1 MIKTTYFTA
10 ILSFSILSS
19 LLSNLTYAHGR
30 YILPSHTLLSGKEPQ
45 YVTLSASISNDVFH
59 PDKPLGNNGG
69 GKVNSFLDGIFRQ
82 IEAAIIM
89 PDGSK
94 SDGIHWRAYARQSLA
109 DIKLEESGTYKIFF
123 RQPTTLLTTFKKS
136 DGEESRMFGNDT
148 PLPKGATD
156 IVHHTIASQVETYI
170 SHNAPNQNALKST
183 GKGLELIAHT
193 HPNDLF
199 VKEDTDFQLVLDGK
213 PVPEGTLVNLT
224 KEGTRHRNQRETTKI
239 KTDSKGHFQINFTHP
254 GFYLLDVE
262 ITAPGKPEEKVSFH
276 HHSLYVTLEVYP
288 E

>member
-10 ILSFSILSS
+10 ILSFFILS
-19 LLSNLTYAHGR
+19 LFTHLSHAHGR

-59 PDKPLGNNGG
+59 PDKPLGNNAG
-69 GKVNSFLDGIFRQ
+69 GKVNSFLERIFRQ
-82 IEAAIIM
+82 IETTIVM

-94 SDGIHWRAYARQSLA
+94 SNDIQWRAYARQSLT

-123 RQPTTLLTTFKKS
+123 RQPTTPLTTFKKP
-136 DGEESRMFGNDT
+136 DGEESRILGNSM
-148 PLPKGATD
+148 PLPEGATD
-156 IVHHTIASQVETYI
+156 IVHHTISSQVETYI
-170 SHNAPNQNALKST
+170 SHNAPNQNALRST
-183 GKGLELIAHT
+183 GKGLELIPYT

-199 VKEDTDFQLVLDGK
+199 VKEDTNFQLVLDGN
-213 PVPEGTLVNLT
+213 PVPEGTSVNFT

-239 KTDSKGHFQINFTHP
+239 KTDSKGHFQVNFVQP